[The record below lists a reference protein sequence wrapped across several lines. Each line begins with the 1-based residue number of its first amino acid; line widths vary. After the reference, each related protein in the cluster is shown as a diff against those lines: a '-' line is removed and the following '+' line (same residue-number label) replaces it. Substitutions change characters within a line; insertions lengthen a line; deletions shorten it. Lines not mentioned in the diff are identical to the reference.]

1 MPLPSL
7 YRSDDGFRPWRI
19 TYAAAC
25 GAALGALAALFKTLA
40 PLGVGGAGGGGGLS
54 DRPAGIAEIAAVAL
68 VFALLCTGAAML
80 RNFLARRLV
89 WHDGR

>member
-7 YRSDDGFRPWRI
+7 YRSDDGFRPWRT

-40 PLGVGGAGGGGGLS
+40 PLGGAGGGLS

-68 VFALLCTGAAML
+68 AFALLCAGAAML

-89 WHDGR
+89 WHEGR

>member
-19 TYAAAC
+19 THAAAC
-25 GAALGALAALFKTLA
+25 GAALGALAALFKKSA
-40 PLGVGGAGGGGGLS
+40 PLGVAGGLS
-54 DRPAGIAEIAAVAL
+54 DRSAGIAEIAAVA
-68 VFALLCTGAAML
+68 VAFALLCAGAAVL

-89 WHDGR
+89 WHEGR